1 VRVRGAVTPLSWN
14 PVPPTEACEMST
26 FAAPVLVRVTVC
38 ACPLPTA
45 MLPKFSLEGL
55 IESCPTPAA
64 VPTPVSATLVD
75 GLDAL
80 LTTESEALKV
90 PTVFGENV
98 MLMVVLCPAPTVTG
112 RAGAFRVKNWVEMAA
127 LVTVTDVP
135 PVFVAVNVSVLLLPA
150 GTLPKSTVAASS
162 ERTPDCG

>member
-1 VRVRGAVTPLSWN
+1 
-14 PVPPTEACEMST
+14 
-26 FAAPVLVRVTVC
+26 
-38 ACPLPTA
+38 

-55 IESCPTPAA
+55 IESCPTTTA

-75 GLDAL
+75 ELDAL
-80 LTTESEALKV
+80 LTIESVAAKV

-98 MLMVVLCPAPTVTG
+98 MLIVVLCPASTVTG
-112 RAGAFRVKNWVEMAA
+112 RVGAFRVKNCVEMPA
-127 LVTVTDVP
+127 LLTVTDVP